1 MSKFFVQEEAA
12 EVQKQLKQVDKQ
24 LLEEHIVRLREEL
37 ELAREKKS
45 LIQLDRNNTQESL
58 EKCREEVEQAKDK
71 LRQAHQEREETQQR
85 YQVEISIYK
94 LKLKHILSE
103 QHNTVSELKME
114 AATSASLIQNQHTES
129 ELELHSNMLQS
140 DAREKTLYQKKC
152 IKEIKLKHQEA
163 LLTLTNNYDK
173 KFRELEVKFNE
184 GMQAT
189 IEVEEQM
196 QRLEINKLDD
206 RMNARVVALVE
217 DHACALRR
225 AEEYYSSIQKKVL
238 EDEMMLKEE
247 VAETQK
253 QLKQMNKQ
261 LSVAQRENKRLLES
275 LHEAEQKLPEFQ
287 QQVHEC
293 NRTKA
298 NIVVGSHWPVLSS
311 PTEFTANLFIL
322 LTNKQ
327 IKQTTDRGGHVAS
340 LNEKSGARVKA
351 TEKELWDLTIEHE
364 LLLQTSEKVQKERDE
379 LQRKQMNVM
388 LEVQQRNGL
397 KQLLL
402 ERKLAAL
409 TQTVETK
416 EAQLCATLSTATASD
431 TAGSSSANK
440 LKETLESKHVTI
452 AALDEDLAREHQEY
466 NQLLQTCTD
475 RLKALSVSLHDF
487 PFRPMK
493 QTLRVNTTSYT
504 SA

>member
-1 MSKFFVQEEAA
+1 MAPKSKSKKPRKMKTSPV
-12 EVQKQLKQVDKQ
+12 VDSLSTEDMYKVE
-24 LLEEHIVRLREEL
+24 LEEHIVRLREEL

-298 NIVVGSHWPVLSS
+298 NIV
-311 PTEFTANLFIL
+311 
-322 LTNKQ
+322 
-327 IKQTTDRGGHVAS
+327 
-340 LNEKSGARVKA
+340 KSGARVKA